1 MHTSL
6 KNGPLR
12 IPSHA
17 VVRPSRWGPAPF
29 PHAPP
34 PSEIATR
41 FVTDRIA
48 CTLRHCPL
56 SCHFIPVHYKYHTT
70 CFGKS
75 IPGVQQGHNA
85 KLDKW
90 CLIDICP
97 ITETGDLQC
106 RLRCRSV
113 CLSVGCTTRAL
124 PFLVW
129 LQEQRGQQLEGRPQ
143 HAPGCNNSTS
153 FIVAHP
159 TGMRGFS
166 FTVKHR
172 TLRKSAKAINEI
184 G

>member
-1 MHTSL
+1 MRTSL

-17 VVRPSRWGPAPF
+17 VVRPSSRWGPAPF

-41 FVTDRIA
+41 FVTNRIA

-56 SCHFIPVHYKYHTT
+56 SCHFIPVHYTIPLA
-70 CFGKS
+70 FGES
-75 IPGVQQGHNA
+75 IPGVQQGHINA

-90 CLIDICP
+90 WFIDICP

-106 RLRCRSV
+106 RLRCRSI

-124 PFLVW
+124 PFLVR
-129 LQEQRGQQLEGRPQ
+129 LQELRGQLEGGDRNMHQ
-143 HAPGCNNSTS
+143 DATTQLTLLSRTQLGCVGSPLRLST
-153 FIVAHP
+153 
-159 TGMRGFS
+159 GRYGNLQ
-166 FTVKHR
+166 KQ
-172 TLRKSAKAINEI
+172 
-184 G
+184 